1 MTAADD
7 GRGAHPL
14 AGLVGRHLGHSA
26 WVELTAERV
35 ALFTE
40 AVDVAAGAR
49 RDDGTVPG
57 LLLLG
62 MAPRLLSE
70 VLARWDDPSD
80 DVFTMSVNAGC
91 ERVDFPAPAPVG
103 SRIRL
108 GAVLEAAERL
118 RNGDERVAVRAAFE
132 VEGRGEPACV
142 ATLVVLDVAP

>member
-1 MTAADD
+1 MTAVND

-14 AGLVGRHLGHSA
+14 AGLVGRHLGHSE

-40 AVDVAAGAR
+40 AVDVVVDAKHG
-49 RDDGTVPG
+49 DGTVPG

-70 VLARWDDPSD
+70 VLAQWDDPSD

-91 ERVDFPAPAPVG
+91 ERVGFPDPAPVG

-108 GAVLEAAERL
+108 GAVLETADRL
-118 RNGDERVAVRAAFE
+118 RDGNERVVVRAAFE
-132 VEGRGEPACV
+132 VEGREEPACV